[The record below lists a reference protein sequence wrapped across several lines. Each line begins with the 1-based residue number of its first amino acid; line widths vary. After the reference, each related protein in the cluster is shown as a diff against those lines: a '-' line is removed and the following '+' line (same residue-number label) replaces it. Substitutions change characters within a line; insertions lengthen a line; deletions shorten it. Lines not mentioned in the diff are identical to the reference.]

1 MTKTRNRW
9 IGLVFISMAISLV
22 IIDGTI
28 VNTIFPNVIAALGLD
43 STEVQWVQ
51 ESYVLVFA
59 SLLLVWGSLADR
71 VGRRLLLVI
80 GLGIFIAAS
89 VWAGF
94 STDATSMILARV
106 LQGFGGAMVLP
117 TTLSL
122 VNANFQGKERG
133 IAFAVWGSTIGGMVA
148 LGPVL
153 GGWLA
158 TDFGADGWR
167 LAFNINL
174 PLGLIVIIGLLIWVA
189 ESKEEQRAGGI
200 DIVGA
205 LISVVMFATLV
216 FGLIEGRVYG
226 WWEASMTNV
235 FQIGDFAWPTD
246 GISIIPVSLAV
257 SAFFFV
263 LFVLWEKSREKA
275 QKNVLLDLGLFQIN
289 SFRNGSFAALIISM
303 GEFGLLFALPLWFQN
318 VERLSPVS
326 SGLVLLWLAGGAFLA
341 SAIGGALSGKLPAV
355 RAVQLGVLFE
365 LIGVAGIA
373 LVASTEGGWA
383 PVAPFLLLYG
393 IGVGLATAQLT
404 GVIMTDV
411 PMNKIGQASGSQS
424 TVRQIGSALGIAVL
438 GTILFTATQSAAE
451 TRLMAT
457 EALSSMPAAQQAEFI
472 AGLSTTVVDS
482 SGGFLPMIEPT
493 LLDAGA
499 PEEVAAEIQKAAN
512 DGFTD
517 GVKATGWAA
526 AAFLFLGL
534 LSTLS
539 MGARRRPE
547 DKKVSKATV

>member
-1 MTKTRNRW
+1 
-9 IGLVFISMAISLV
+9 
-22 IIDGTI
+22 
-28 VNTIFPNVIAALGLD
+28 
-43 STEVQWVQ
+43 
-51 ESYVLVFA
+51 
-59 SLLLVWGSLADR
+59 
-71 VGRRLLLVI
+71 
-80 GLGIFIAAS
+80 
-89 VWAGF
+89 
-94 STDATSMILARV
+94 
-106 LQGFGGAMVLP
+106 
-117 TTLSL
+117 
-122 VNANFQGKERG
+122 
-133 IAFAVWGSTIGGMVA
+133 
-148 LGPVL
+148 
-153 GGWLA
+153 
-158 TDFGADGWR
+158 
-167 LAFNINL
+167 
-174 PLGLIVIIGLLIWVA
+174 
-189 ESKEEQRAGGI
+189 
-200 DIVGA
+200 
-205 LISVVMFATLV
+205 
-216 FGLIEGRVYG
+216 
-226 WWEASMTNV
+226 
-235 FQIGDFAWPTD
+235 
-246 GISIIPVSLAV
+246 
-257 SAFFFV
+257 
-263 LFVLWEKSREKA
+263 
-275 QKNVLLDLGLFQIN
+275 
-289 SFRNGSFAALIISM
+289 M

-438 GTILFTATQSAAE
+438 GTILFTATQGAAE
-451 TRLMAT
+451 SRLLAT
-457 EALSSMPAAQQAEFI
+457 EALRSMPAAQQAEFI
-472 AGLSTTVVDS
+472 EGLSTTVVDS

-499 PEEVAAEIQKAAN
+499 PDEVAAEIQKAAN

-526 AAFLFLGL
+526 AGFLFLGL

-539 MGARRRPE
+539 MGSRRRKDE
-547 DKKVSKATV
+547 KNVTEANA